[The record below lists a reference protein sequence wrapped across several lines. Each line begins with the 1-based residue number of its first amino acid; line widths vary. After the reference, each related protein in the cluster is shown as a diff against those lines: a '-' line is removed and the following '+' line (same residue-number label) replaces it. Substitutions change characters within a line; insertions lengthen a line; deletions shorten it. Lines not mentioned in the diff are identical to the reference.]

1 MYVLTPSGC
10 PNELTYLVTLAN
22 GSALPG
28 SIVFDSTPGSEKIS
42 VFESNY
48 ALTNIFSVKIVVTDQ
63 KSGIINNEMTLKVTI
78 KCVRQIDINSNS
90 VANFN
95 Y

>member
-1 MYVLTPSGC
+1 
-10 PNELTYLVTLAN
+10 LTYVVTLAN

-28 SIVFDSTPGSEKIS
+28 SIVFNSTPGSETIS

-48 ALTNIFSVKIVVTDQ
+48 ALTNIFAVKIVVTDP
-63 KSGIINNEMTLKVTI
+63 KTGITDSDLTLNVII
-78 KCVRQIDINSNS
+78 KCIKTIDIKTNA

>member
-10 PNELTYLVTLAN
+10 PNELIYLVTLTN

-48 ALTNIFSVKIVVTDQ
+48 ALTNIFSVKIVVTYP
-63 KSGIINNEMTLKVTI
+63 KSGIINNEIMLKVTI
-78 KCVRQIDINSNS
+78 ICVKQIDINSNS
-90 VANFN
+90 VGNFN